1 MNYLYNPT
9 LNKYIT
15 LVIISY
21 KSFETIKP
29 ILKKYSNILK
39 IIIIEN
45 SQDKVFKQYVEKKFK
60 TVQVYFQKNIG
71 YGAAINFASKHV
83 KTKYF
88 FAINPDLKFNLICL
102 VNLFKAAENL
112 KGKFGGL
119 NPVNVYQSSK
129 NKKKIEHVKS
139 INGSGIF
146 FSKKIFKK
154 IGGFDKNI
162 WLFFEENDFCV
173 RANRLNYNLYIIN
186 NAIAYH
192 MGGKS
197 MDRDSD
203 EIDYKMLL
211 VKYWHGQWSKYYFY
225 KKHKGT
231 IKALAKVL
239 PKFAKLLVQ
248 ILITFFYN
256 PKKSKQYFFQIHG
269 IFSSILGRKSFL
281 RP

>member
-9 LNKYIT
+9 LKKYIT

-71 YGAAINFASKHV
+71 YGGAINFACKHV

-88 FAINPDLKFNLICL
+88 FAINPDLKFKLICL
-102 VNLFKAAENL
+102 VNLLKAAENL

-129 NKKKIEHVKS
+129 NKKK
-139 INGSGIF
+139 N
-146 FSKKIFKK
+146 
-154 IGGFDKNI
+154 
-162 WLFFEENDFCV
+162 
-173 RANRLNYNLYIIN
+173 
-186 NAIAYH
+186 
-192 MGGKS
+192 
-197 MDRDSD
+197 
-203 EIDYKMLL
+203 
-211 VKYWHGQWSKYYFY
+211 
-225 KKHKGT
+225 
-231 IKALAKVL
+231 
-239 PKFAKLLVQ
+239 
-248 ILITFFYN
+248 
-256 PKKSKQYFFQIHG
+256 
-269 IFSSILGRKSFL
+269 
-281 RP
+281 